1 MTDDDEASSE
11 DAKTTELLDK
21 TGVDEADTTSELID
35 AKVAEV
41 IETRLEEAN
50 MMLELGVAD
59 TGTLS
64 EVGEAR
70 LEEED
75 ETAEE
80 LVDT

>member
-11 DAKTTELLDK
+11 EAKTTELLDK
-21 TGVDEADTTSELID
+21 TGVDEADTTSELMD

-70 LEEED
+70 LEEEVK
-75 ETAEE
+75 TAEE

>member
-1 MTDDDEASSE
+1 MTDDDEACSE

-21 TGVDEADTTSELID
+21 TGVDEADTTPELID

>member
-21 TGVDEADTTSELID
+21 TGVDEADITSELID

-50 MMLELGVAD
+50 TMLELGVAD

>member
-21 TGVDEADTTSELID
+21 TGVDEAETTSELID